1 MHSTDCQGKRCQ
13 DNQGIIRFYRT
24 FKTQF
29 GLQYDTR
36 YRSPLDY
43 PRAKG
48 ENCRFLV
55 WALNPSIG
63 VEDIQ
68 TRTDYPYWNQA
79 WRASQHFVKPGFP
92 AQQVGFIIQSA
103 INRGQHQLHI
113 HIGRLFPDYREAID
127 TLAQNPTITQNIMI
141 RGHLFHARY
150 VLNAPGKGAF
160 TGANPFDVASRII
173 PNEDS
178 IPEYGILAAIA
189 RNRKGIFVLAAKGIE
204 RDQLDYRA
212 KQACRLALKR

>member
-1 MHSTDCQGKRCQ
+1 MRSADCQGKRCQ
-13 DNQGIIRFYRT
+13 DNQGIFRFYRP

-36 YRSPLDY
+36 YRNPLEY
-43 PRAKG
+43 PMAKG
-48 ENCRFLV
+48 EKCRFLV

-79 WRASQHFVKPGFP
+79 WRASQYFIKPAFP
-92 AQQVGFIIQSA
+92 AKKVGFIIQSA
-103 INRGQHQLHI
+103 INRGEHQLHI
-113 HIGRLFPDYREAID
+113 HIGRLYSGYREAID
-127 TLAQNPTITQNIMI
+127 ALEQNPKITQNIMI
-141 RGHLFHARY
+141 RGHLFNARY
-150 VLNAPGKGAF
+150 VVNALGKGAF
-160 TGANPFDVASRII
+160 TGASPFDVAGRII
-173 PNEDS
+173 PSEDT
-178 IPEYGILAAIA
+178 IPEYAILTAIA